1 MITVRRKLSVT
12 LMLIRSATKLSVHCI
27 TVTAVKMTMLSDA
40 FRCLNFNVADLL
52 SVMSKQFLT
61 FNSVYYYQYIS
72 ANVQSILMK
81 IL

>member
-1 MITVRRKLSVT
+1 MIIVRRKLSVT
-12 LMLIRSATKLSVHCI
+12 LMLIRSATKLSMHCI
-27 TVTAVKMTMLSDA
+27 TVTAVKITMLSNA
-40 FRCLNFNVADLL
+40 LKCLNFNVADLL

-61 FNSVYYYQYIS
+61 FNSVCHCQYIS